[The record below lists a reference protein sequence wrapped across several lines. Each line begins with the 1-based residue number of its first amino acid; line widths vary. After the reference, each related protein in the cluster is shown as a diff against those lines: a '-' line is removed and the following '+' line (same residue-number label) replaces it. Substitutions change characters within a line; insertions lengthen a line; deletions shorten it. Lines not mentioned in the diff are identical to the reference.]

1 MVVTFNNKNE
11 FMKAKILFLTAL
23 LALIPTFCTVSYG
36 QGLLGTALK
45 SALGTEKKNNKA
57 KASDARYARNDESN
71 DNNTTNTNDE
81 VTLIV
86 SGKAVDSEK
95 ATTIAL
101 RSAIEQAYGTFVSAN
116 TTILNDDL
124 VKDEIVTISNG
135 NIKSYNVLSK
145 IKCEDNQVMVT
156 IDATVC
162 ISKLVSYA
170 KSKGASTEFAGA
182 TFAQNMKIKELN
194 KKNEL
199 QALRNLIVMTKEM
212 LPLAYNMKLSIAEPV
227 IPEINIRTE
236 AIIKQQEPIY
246 AEPHSDEIEEQY
258 RKYLSLA
265 DGYYQ
270 MQFLVYMAENDNTD
284 KIFGN
289 ISNTLKAIA
298 LNLQEEREYEKTN
311 IKMSRIEIEWPRGY
325 EGREYDNKAILY
337 FRNSQENINKIFS
350 EFTNIFLADFSN
362 FEIVDNLGNTS
373 SFNGL
378 LMGTYRGDSS
388 ENNKEVEL
396 FKNNNVIWFIGGA
409 SNGSRIYF
417 TTQATGLFKE
427 GVMVEPRVPY
437 FYEFGCV
444 AFYNGDVSGR
454 SVSMSAGGGRERS
467 TLKYIGNNFGSWN
480 IIFKIPVSEISKY
493 SDFKLAPKSK

>member
-86 SGKAVDSEK
+86 SDKAVDSEK

-265 DGYYQ
+265 DGYYL

-325 EGREYDNKAILY
+325 EGREYDNKYYCPLN
-337 FRNSQENINKIFS
+337 RKVVRP
-350 EFTNIFLADFSN
+350 T
-362 FEIVDNLGNTS
+362 
-373 SFNGL
+373 
-378 LMGTYRGDSS
+378 
-388 ENNKEVEL
+388 
-396 FKNNNVIWFIGGA
+396 
-409 SNGSRIYF
+409 
-417 TTQATGLFKE
+417 
-427 GVMVEPRVPY
+427 P
-437 FYEFGCV
+437 
-444 AFYNGDVSGR
+444 
-454 SVSMSAGGGRERS
+454 
-467 TLKYIGNNFGSWN
+467 
-480 IIFKIPVSEISKY
+480 
-493 SDFKLAPKSK
+493 